1 MNRLSPR
8 YGGAGGGE
16 IITLFIHFV
25 SLCFMR
31 YVIIGAGIAGTTA
44 AEEIRKADP
53 NAELTLIGKEPHP
66 LYSRVLL
73 PHYLKGKVPRERV
86 FLKKWEWYDAQRI
99 TYEAGVEVLEIDMR
113 HKFVATDDG
122 REHAFDALLITA
134 GTDARLFAEDKRG
147 VSYLRTLDDADHLA
161 ELLREMRMRKE
172 KQAAIYGGGFMA
184 LEYLNLFAQNHIS
197 TMMFLRG
204 KGFWNSIL
212 TDEAQDFLLDYIRS
226 KGVDVFTGISDFTLE
241 GEKELTGVVA
251 NGAFHK
257 ASLLGIGIGSQ
268 FETAIF
274 ERAGIET
281 GIGVKTNAS
290 LQTNIPNVYS
300 AGDITEIE
308 DTIVGR
314 QLVYGNWM
322 NAQMQ
327 GRMAGKNMT
336 GEKQE
341 MKLVSSY
348 ATHAFDLDIVF
359 IGDTA
364 KEFAH
369 TIRTVLQSGD
379 ALAQVYERNGVTV
392 GAVLMNAPKLR
403 QPLTQA
409 VQLQQYFD

>member
-1 MNRLSPR
+1 
-8 YGGAGGGE
+8 
-16 IITLFIHFV
+16 
-25 SLCFMR
+25 MR

-53 NAELTLIGKEPHP
+53 NAEITLIGKEPHP

-73 PHYLKGKVPRERV
+73 PHYLKGKIPRERV
-86 FLKKWEWYDAQRI
+86 FLKKWEWYDAQGI
-99 TYEAGVEVLEIDMR
+99 TYEAGIEVLEIDTANR
-113 HKFVATDDG
+113 FVATDDG
-122 REHAFDALLITA
+122 REHAYDKLLITA
-134 GTDARLFAEDKRG
+134 GTDARLFTEDKRG

-184 LEYLNLFAQNHIS
+184 LEYMNLFALNGIS
-197 TMMFLRG
+197 TTMFLRG
-204 KGFWNSIL
+204 KGFWNSVL
-212 TDEAQDFLLDYIRS
+212 TDEMQALLLSYIRS
-226 KGVDVFTGISDFTLE
+226 KGVEVMTDISDICLE
-241 GEKELTGVVA
+241 GEKALTGVVA
-251 NGAFHK
+251 NGVHY
-257 ASLLGIGIGSQ
+257 SVNLLGIGIGSQ
-268 FETAIF
+268 FETAMYQ
-274 ERAGIET
+274 RAGIET
-281 GIGVKTNAS
+281 GIGVKTDAFLETTVS
-290 LQTNIPNVYS
+290 DIFS

-364 KEFAH
+364 KECADS
-369 TIRTVLQSGD
+369 IRTVMKED
-379 ALAQVYERNGVTV
+379 NAMAQVYERNGVTV
-392 GAVLMNAPKLR
+392 GAVLMNAPKWR
-403 QPLTQA
+403 QPITQA
-409 VQLQQYFD
+409 IQQKMRI